1 MNKVFALFTFLA
13 PVLLLAQT
21 TPYFQ
26 QKVDHVIHVTLNDTE
41 HELDAVITTTYT
53 NNSPDVLDEIWMHL
67 WPNAY
72 SSAETALAKQQFRDG
87 NMFMFYALAKDMG
100 GIEGLNFKVNNSTVE
115 WRLDEENPD
124 IAVIIL
130 NEPLSTG
137 STLEIST
144 PFKVRIPSGKISRL
158 GHVGQSYQITQWYP
172 KPAVYDRDGWHA
184 MPYLGQGEFFSE
196 FGTFDVH
203 ITLPGNY
210 TVGATGDMPHD
221 GASDNNAEVVRLDKL
236 DRDTRAYFRVIEEK
250 GLDFSNNNEFPESVL
265 WNKTLHYHQENV
277 HDFAWFADKR
287 FKALKDSVE
296 LPNSGR
302 FVTTWAMFTANEEH
316 LWKNASDYLNK
327 SIYFYSLWN
336 GDYPYKHVTAVDGT
350 ISAGGGMEYPNVT
363 VIGESGSDFSL
374 DVVIAHEVGHNWFY
388 GILGSNERTN
398 AWMDE
403 GLNSLNETRYLLE
416 NYEGKDLG
424 LLSGQLSRKW
434 IERLDLT
441 DFEYRWIDEL
451 AYIFPA
457 RFGTDQAMQCHSDAF
472 SSVNYGAIAYK
483 KTAAVFGF
491 LRQYL
496 GTERFDTAMRYYFS
510 EWKFKHPSP
519 SDLQA
524 SLEKSCGED
533 LSWFFEGWIKST
545 EKNDWAIKNVKK
557 TDNGTKVN
565 LINRGGLSSPVEV
578 VAFAGDIEV
587 GRVWSKVSAPS
598 GAATV
603 EVPGK
608 GATRV
613 EIDPGRYDLDY
624 NRQNNTSST
633 SGIFKKIEP
642 LQIRMGT
649 RLEDGT
655 KTQIFWLPVTAW
667 NAHNGLMLGATFHN
681 TTVPLRNFEWM
692 ATPLVSRTEIT
703 KTTQVGGVANLR
715 YSSGPWNSVVR
726 YSRLSTFEYISN
738 KPQDSNSEIEAT
750 PMNRVSFS
758 LNRKFNKVVN
768 SKWSSS
774 ARYEYARVSG
784 FMDSD
789 NFDWPQNPN
798 PLTPKRQSN
807 SLRFNALRNKSK
819 ALGITQK
826 IESEIRI
833 FTLDN
838 PGVTFEYP
846 PPLVRTTSVT
856 LSANYIAV
864 KTLNQKGKKIT
875 LSLNSLIITG
885 GNGDTF
891 SLKIPTMGFGAEYDP
906 MADVL
911 LLDRGASGGLLSH
924 QIDMPNGALP
934 LNHYATS
941 NFSSVRVDYTL
952 TNKMN
957 VFVGALGINR
967 GHHGEDGDYLAGL
980 AYQLGPLSIQMPLYS
995 KSMMDDME
1003 VEGVTYEPYKYWMFS
1018 LNLRD
1023 LNPWDLVRKTN

>member
-1 MNKVFALFTFLA
+1 MNKVLALFTFLA
-13 PVLLLAQT
+13 PVLLAAQT

-26 QKVDHVIHVTLNDTE
+26 QQVDHVIKVTLNDTD
-41 HELDAVITTTYT
+41 HELDAEITTTYT
-53 NNSPDVLDEIWMHL
+53 NNSPEVLNEIWMHL

-72 SSAETALAKQQFRDG
+72 SSAKTAMAKQQFRDG

-100 GIEGLNFKVNNSTVE
+100 GIEGIDFKVNNSTVA
-115 WRLDEENPD
+115 WRFDEENPD

-130 NEPLSTG
+130 NEPLAPG
-137 STLEIST
+137 STLEITT
-144 PFKVRIPSGKISRL
+144 PFKVRIPSGEISRL
-158 GHVGQSYQITQWYP
+158 GHVEESYQITQWYP

-210 TVGATGDMPHD
+210 TVGATGDMPLD
-221 GASDNNAEVVRLDKL
+221 ADNEAEINRLDKL

-250 GLDFSNNNEFPESVL
+250 GLDFSNNNEFPESVD
-265 WNKTLHYHQENV
+265 WEKTLHYHQENV

-287 FKALKDSVE
+287 FKVLKDSVE
-296 LPNSGR
+296 LPHSGR
-302 FVTTWAMFTANEEH
+302 FVTTWAMFTTNEEE
-316 LWKNASDYLNK
+316 LWKDASKYLNK
-327 SIYFYSLWN
+327 STYYYSLWN
-336 GDYPYKHVTAVDGT
+336 GDYPYNHVTAVDGT

-363 VIGESGSDFSL
+363 VIGESGSAFSL

-403 GLNSLNETRYLLE
+403 GLNSFNETRYLIE

-424 LLSGQLSRKW
+424 LLSGQLSSKW

-457 RFGTDQAMQCHSDAF
+457 RFGADQALQCHSDEF
-472 SSVNYGAIAYK
+472 SSINYGAMVYK

-496 GTERFDTAMRYYFS
+496 GTERFDTAMRAYFS

-519 SDLQA
+519 SDIQA
-524 SLEKSCGED
+524 SLEKSSGED

-545 EKNDWAIKNVKK
+545 EKNDWAIVKVK
-557 TDNGTKVN
+557 RTDHGTEVK
-565 LINRGGLSSPVEV
+565 LANRGGQSSPVEV
-578 VAFAGDIEV
+578 VAFAGDREV
-587 GRVWSKVSAPS
+587 GRVWSNVGEPNEVIK
-598 GAATV
+598 V

-613 EIDPGRYDLDY
+613 EIDPERYDLDY
-624 NRQNNTSST
+624 DRQNNNSRT
-633 SGIFKKIEP
+633 SGIFKKVEP

-649 RLEDGT
+649 RLEDGA
-655 KTQIFWLPVTAW
+655 KTQVFWMPVTAW

-681 TTVPLRNFEWM
+681 TTVPLRDFEWM
-692 ATPLVSRTEIT
+692 VTPLVSRTEFT
-703 KTTQVGGVANLR
+703 DKATLGGVANLR
-715 YSSGPWNSVVR
+715 YSNGPWNSVIR
-726 YSRLSTFEYISN
+726 YSKFSTLDLVSLGQYSVT
-738 KPQDSNSEIEAT
+738 PDTDAT

-768 SKWSSS
+768 SPWSSS

-784 FMDSD
+784 FMDSYEFSSAPSRQSSSVRLNALKNNSKPLGTTQNMGLEVRSF
-789 NFDWPQNPN
+789 NFDLIKYFLINPPQ
-798 PLTPKRQSN
+798 LYR
-807 SLRFNALRNKSK
+807 A
-819 ALGITQK
+819 
-826 IESEIRI
+826 
-833 FTLDN
+833 
-838 PGVTFEYP
+838 
-846 PPLVRTTSVT
+846 TSVT
-856 LSANYIAV
+856 ISANYSAV
-864 KTLNQKGKKIT
+864 KTLNRKGKKI
-875 LSLNSLIITG
+875 SVSLITQVRRSG
-885 GNGDTF
+885 F
-891 SLKIPTMGFGAEYDP
+891 SSGFDFKMPTMGFGAQYDP
-906 MADVL
+906 MADVM
-911 LLDRGASGGLLSH
+911 LLDRGATSGLLSH

-934 LNHYATS
+934 LNHYASS

-952 TNKMN
+952 TKNMD
-957 VFVGALGINR
+957 VFVGAIGINI
-967 GHHGEDGDYLAGL
+967 GNFSEYGDHVAGL

-1003 VEGVTYEPYKYWMFS
+1003 AEGAKYEPYKYWMFS

-1023 LNPWDLVRKTN
+1023 LNPWELVRKSN